1 MRDSAHLILGGGGA
15 IGRATAARLVA
26 AGARVLLAG
35 RTESALA
42 TAADALGPAATWA
55 VLDATEAAAVD
66 RVADEAR
73 TRFGRLDGIA
83 NCVGSIVLKPAHLTR
98 PEEFEQVLRLNLVTG
113 FNAVRAAGRIM
124 PGAGGGAVV
133 LVSSAAARIGLP
145 NHEAIAA
152 AKAGLEGLA
161 RSAAATYAAK
171 GLRVNV
177 VAPGLVRTPLAARIT
192 GSPTA
197 EQASLAMHPLG
208 RLGEPD
214 DIAAAIA
221 FLLDPSHTWTTG
233 QVLGVDGGLGALKAP
248 R

>member
-1 MRDSAHLILGGGGA
+1 MHDSVHLILGGGGA
-15 IGRATAARLVA
+15 IGRATASRLAA
-26 AGARVLLAG
+26 AGAHVVLAG
-35 RTESALA
+35 RTESSLA
-42 TAADALGPAATWA
+42 AAADAIGPRARWVA
-55 VLDATEAAAVD
+55 LDATDAAAVD
-66 RVADEAR
+66 RAADDAR
-73 TRFGRLDGIA
+73 TQHGRLDGIA

-98 PEEFEQVLRLNLVTG
+98 PDEFEQVLRLNLVTA

-124 PGAGGGAVV
+124 PAAGGGAVV
-133 LVSSAAARIGLP
+133 LVSSAAARVGLA

-152 AKAGLEGLA
+152 AKAGVEGLA

-197 EQASLAMHPLG
+197 EQASLAMHPIG

-221 FLLDPSHTWTTG
+221 FLLDPAQTWTTG
-233 QVLGVDGGLGALKAP
+233 QVLGVDGGLGALKVP